1 MIRRVEYESGYNN
14 LNKESRRNSELQE
27 SKPDIETI
35 GLASRQKLRNE
46 ALNLDP
52 EAGLDPQQGLTL
64 LSNRF
69 KKYREYSNNASTAR
83 EAMIAKARKE
93 ESVLSS
99 SPVEGL
105 MSKQAGEE
113 NIGQRLVGD
122 ISDALGLTDVQ
133 AAGIEGNFDHETGG
147 FKFMQELKPVVPG
160 SKGGLGFAQW
170 TGPRRKAFESWAKE
184 NNLDTNTYEANFGFF
199 IHEVQNTN
207 EGRFLEDLQE
217 AETVEESTRIVSEQY
232 LRPGKPMMK
241 SRLTKA
247 NTYLPGGQ

>member
-1 MIRRVEYESGYNN
+1 MVTRANYKTGYDNYS
-14 LNKESRRNSELQE
+14 KEAEKETASLERKASIQQAGMMSRRKLTETAASLDPGE
-27 SKPDIETI
+27 SLDPAPE
-35 GLASRQKLRNE
+35 LAS
-46 ALNLDP
+46 
-52 EAGLDPQQGLTL
+52 
-64 LSNRF
+64 RF
-69 KKYREYSNNASTAR
+69 KKYREYANNYSSAR
-83 EAMIAKARKE
+83 ESMISKINAEKGLLSKSPT
-93 ESVLSS
+93 ES
-99 SPVEGL
+99 L
-105 MSKQAGEE
+105 MAKQASGE
-113 NIGQRLVGD
+113 NVGQRLVGD

-133 AAGIEGNFDHETGG
+133 AAGIAGNFDHETGG

-241 SRLTKA
+241 SRLTRA

>member
-1 MIRRVEYESGYNN
+1 MVTRANYKTGYDNYSKEAEKEAASLERKASIQQSGMM
-14 LNKESRRNSELQE
+14 SRRKLA
-27 SKPDIETI
+27 ETT
-35 GLASRQKLRNE
+35 AS
-46 ALNLDP
+46 LDP
-52 EAGLDPQQGLTL
+52 GEGLDPAPELA
-64 LSNRF
+64 NRF
-69 KKYREYSNNASTAR
+69 KKYREYANNYSSAR
-83 EAMIAKARKE
+83 ESMISKINAEKGLLSKSPT
-93 ESVLSS
+93 ES
-99 SPVEGL
+99 L
-105 MSKQAGEE
+105 MAKQASGE
-113 NIGQRLVGD
+113 NVGQRLVGD

-133 AAGIEGNFDHETGG
+133 AAGIAGNFDHETGG

-217 AETVEESTRIVSEQY
+217 AETVEDSTRIFSEQY

-241 SRLTKA
+241 SRLTRA

>member
-1 MIRRVEYESGYNN
+1 MVTRANYKTGYDNYSKEAEKEAESLERKASVQQSGMMARR
-14 LNKESRRNSELQE
+14 K
-27 SKPDIETI
+27 
-35 GLASRQKLRNE
+35 LADTT
-46 ALNLDP
+46 ANLDP
-52 EAGLDPQQGLTL
+52 SEGLDPAPELA
-64 LSNRF
+64 SRF
-69 KKYREYSNNASTAR
+69 KKYREYANNYSSAR
-83 EAMIAKARKE
+83 ESMISKINAEKGLLSKSPT
-93 ESVLSS
+93 ES
-99 SPVEGL
+99 L
-105 MSKQAGEE
+105 MAKQASGE
-113 NIGQRLVGD
+113 NVGQRLVGD

-133 AAGIEGNFDHETGG
+133 AAGIAGNFDHETGG

-217 AETVEESTRIVSEQY
+217 AETVEDSTRIFSEQY

-241 SRLTKA
+241 SRLTRA